1 MMYTE
6 SSQKHRVQQ
15 QDHILTRLM
24 VAVEEDSEDEAMEDA
39 LHEEKDSA
47 EEKVLAV
54 VTDQSLVIT
63 VEL

>member
-1 MMYTE
+1 MTCTE

-15 QDHILTRLM
+15 QDHSLIRLM
-24 VAVEEDSEDEAMEDA
+24 VAVEEDSEDKDVEEA
-39 LHEEKDSA
+39 LA
-47 EEKVLAV
+47 EEKVLDM